1 MTRVYQVR
9 LISFMQFNVRPDI
22 HQEFTFLFFGL
33 EPSSDEVVLQ
43 FSEGGITAAMN
54 CITNVALFV
63 IVIKMDC
70 FVIQN
75 RKTTEAALEVVVLQ
89 ELISCGLDFSGFQ
102 FSCHPLLMLL
112 KFLVFEF
119 EHHRRVFVLELYIRN
134 KGCGPIT
141 RRTEIPAIALSDV
154 LGW

>member
-33 EPSSDEVVLQ
+33 EPSSDEVILQ
-43 FSEGGITAAMN
+43 FAKGGVTAGMN
-54 CITNVALFV
+54 GITNVALFV

-89 ELISCGLDFSGFQ
+89 ELISCGLDLVDFSFRVIHYL
-102 FSCHPLLMLL
+102 CHSSSWYLSLNITAVSS
-112 KFLVFEF
+112 FLNF
-119 EHHRRVFVLELYIRN
+119 
-134 KGCGPIT
+134 
-141 RRTEIPAIALSDV
+141 A
-154 LGW
+154 